1 MAVFTYFYY
10 FTLGFFCITVGMRLI
25 ILWRRR
31 WRVQREL
38 REHQRNQL
46 SVAIPAPSS
55 MPLAS
60 TTQSADV
67 VAVIIDDPSDRNY
80 FSTRRGRQS
89 YGHSLPPVATATTVA
104 PRNDPNVVTVTAAYA
119 A

>member
-10 FTLGFFCITVGMRLI
+10 FTLGFFCVTVGMRLI

-46 SVAIPAPSS
+46 SVAVPAPNGL
-55 MPLAS
+55 PLAS

-67 VAVIIDDPSDRNY
+67 VAVIIDDPFDRNY
-80 FSTRRGRQS
+80 FSPRRSRHS
-89 YGHSLPPVATATTVA
+89 YGHALPPVAAATTVSS
-104 PRNDPNVVTVTAAYA
+104 PNDADVVTVTAAYVA
-119 A
+119 

>member
-80 FSTRRGRQS
+80 FSTRRG
-89 YGHSLPPVATATTVA
+89 HSLPPVATATTVS

>member
-1 MAVFTYFYY
+1 MAVFAYFYY
-10 FTLGFFCITVGMRLI
+10 FTLGFFCVTVGMRVI

-46 SVAIPAPSS
+46 SVAVPAPSS

-67 VAVIIDDPSDRNY
+67 VAVIIDDPFDRNY
-80 FSTRRGRQS
+80 FARRSRHS
-89 YGHSLPPVATATTVA
+89 YGSSLPPVAAATTVS
-104 PRNDPNVVTVTAAYA
+104 PRNDPEVVTVTAAYVA
-119 A
+119 